1 MKFSIR
7 KILQRETLFSAF
19 KKQDLFL
26 HQSREWIRGLVLA
39 AGIFI
44 AGILFIAFDF
54 YTQFYV
60 SPESIEIPAQEVI
73 YREKDVRVYAEK
85 FDAKERAFNALRTN
99 RQPVVTPPPVVTP
112 VSPATTTRETE
123 SKPPLADVELGQ

>member
-1 MKFSIR
+1 MKFNIR

-44 AGILFIAFDF
+44 AGMLFIAFDF

-73 YREKDVRVYAEK
+73 YREKDVRAYADK
-85 FDAKERAFNALRTN
+85 FDAKEKAFTALRTN
-99 RQPVVTPPPVVTP
+99 RQPVVAPLP
-112 VSPATTTRETE
+112 VSVPVSEATTTTDVGSEL
-123 SKPPLADVELGQ
+123 PLADVELGQ

>member
-1 MKFSIR
+1 MKFNFR

-26 HQSREWIRGLVLA
+26 NQSREWIRGLILA

-44 AGILFIAFDF
+44 AGIVFIAFDF

-60 SPESIEIPAQEVI
+60 SPESIEVPAQEVI
-73 YREKDVRVYAEK
+73 YREKDVRAYADK
-85 FDAKERAFNALRTN
+85 FDAKERSFNALRVN
-99 RQPVVTPPPVVTP
+99 RQPVVAPLPVGIP
-112 VSPATTTRETE
+112 VSEATTTLETV
-123 SKPPLADVELGQ
+123 SDPSLADVELGQ